1 MVSINF
7 QFKIKPGMNLEFMQ
21 SIGSIIIEIR
31 KLEGCTGID
40 FKQDPHDE
48 DRFSLLLN
56 GQNRKFIDKLLE
68 SEEYKFLEG
77 AITVLCKIPTIEVT
91 VENRTM
97 RSDPEKNGNTSLKK
111 RIMSELK
118 NNLHVED

>member
-7 QFKIKPGMNLEFMQ
+7 HLEIKPGMNLEFMQ

-31 KLEGCTGID
+31 KLEGCIGID
-40 FKQDPHDE
+40 FKQDPLDK

-56 GQNRKFIDKLLE
+56 GNYQKFIKKLLDSAE
-68 SEEYKFLEG
+68 FNFLEG
-77 AITVLCKIPTIEVT
+77 AITVLCKPPTVEVTIE
-91 VENRTM
+91 NRIM

-111 RIMSELK
+111 RIMSELDHK
-118 NNLHVED
+118 LHIGD

>member
-7 QFKIKPGMNLEFMQ
+7 HLEIKPGMNLEFMQ

-31 KLEGCTGID
+31 KLEGCIGID
-40 FKQDPHDE
+40 FKQDPHDK

-56 GQNRKFIDKLLE
+56 GNYKKFIKKLLD
-68 SEEYKFLEG
+68 SAEYNFLEG
-77 AITVLCKIPTIEVT
+77 AITVLCKPPTFEVTIE
-91 VENRTM
+91 NMIM

-111 RIMSELK
+111 RIMSKLDHK
-118 NNLHVED
+118 LHIGD

>member
-7 QFKIKPGMNLEFMQ
+7 HIKIKPGMNLEFMQ

-31 KLEGCTGID
+31 KLEGCIGID
-40 FKQDPHDE
+40 FKQDPHDK

-56 GQNRKFIDKLLE
+56 GNNRKFIEKLLE
-68 SEEYKFLEG
+68 SEEYNFLEG

-91 VENRTM
+91 IGNRTM
-97 RSDPEKNGNTSLKK
+97 RTDPEKNGNTSLKK
-111 RIMSELK
+111 RIMSELEHNHHIRK
-118 NNLHVED
+118 